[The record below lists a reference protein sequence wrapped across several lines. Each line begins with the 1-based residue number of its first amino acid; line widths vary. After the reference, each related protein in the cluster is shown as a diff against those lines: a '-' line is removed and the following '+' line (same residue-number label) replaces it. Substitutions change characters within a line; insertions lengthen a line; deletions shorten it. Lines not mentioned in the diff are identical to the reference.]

1 MMNKVTEGFGVNTV
15 DLIVH
20 PFVDFIVDPLVNPF
34 FDLFVPPCFPS
45 KEVLSS

>member
-15 DLIVH
+15 DLIAH
-20 PFVDFIVDPLVNPF
+20 HFVDLIVDPLVNPL